1 MQSTAFQAH
10 DHSKCVTTALR
21 RAQDTCAARQVR
33 LTPIRQRV
41 LEILLE
47 SHRAMGAYDV
57 LRQLSAE
64 GLADKPP
71 VAYRALNFLL
81 EQGLVHRIEKLNAY
95 VACDCPIEDHAP
107 TFLICMA
114 CHKVAESHNFSLDD
128 VQDSLVTD
136 GFTVSRIVVE
146 AEGLCAHCHEGE
158 NA

>member
-57 LRQLSAE
+57 LGRLSAE

-114 CHKVAESHNFSLDD
+114 GQLLVASTTQKIYP
-128 VQDSLVTD
+128 V
-136 GFTVSRIVVE
+136 I
-146 AEGLCAHCHEGE
+146 LCPLLKILMVNRFKKLLIC
-158 NA
+158 

>member
-57 LRQLSAE
+57 LGRLSAE

-71 VAYRALNFLL
+71 VAKPSAKKSAQTDKQRQRKQAKANMQKRGGIDDVANFLL
-81 EQGLVHRIEKLNAY
+81 
-95 VACDCPIEDHAP
+95 
-107 TFLICMA
+107 
-114 CHKVAESHNFSLDD
+114 S
-128 VQDSLVTD
+128 
-136 GFTVSRIVVE
+136 
-146 AEGLCAHCHEGE
+146 
-158 NA
+158 